1 MAQIDVEIDVD
12 DLYWDMSS
20 WEKEE
25 MAEKLYQDGIVPKA
39 LQDDLDAIEGRNG
52 VQTNLEQ
59 ELSDLLDMV
68 WGNRRFLNY
77 EDRQTLV
84 RLSKKGLHD

>member
-1 MAQIDVEIDVD
+1 MARIDVDIDVD
-12 DLYWDMSS
+12 DMYWDMSK

-39 LQDDLDAIEGRNG
+39 LQADLDEIEGRNG

-68 WGNRRFLNY
+68 WNNRRFITEEHKEIL
-77 EDRQTLV
+77 RII
-84 RLSKKGLHD
+84 SKKGLY